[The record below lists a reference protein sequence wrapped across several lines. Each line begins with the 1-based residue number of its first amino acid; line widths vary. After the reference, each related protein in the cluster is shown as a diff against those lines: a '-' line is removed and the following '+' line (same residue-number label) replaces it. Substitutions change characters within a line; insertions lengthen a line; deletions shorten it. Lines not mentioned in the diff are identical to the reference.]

1 MALTKQSALRLFGP
15 TPEDLARENT
25 NMRTATYLN
34 LMKGKTGYD
43 AAGAGAGLALG
54 TIVGS
59 LFGSEDPALT
69 KAKDIRQIF
78 KDVSQEFP
86 NDTLAQMDMLSQ
98 RLGEKG
104 YTEESVMASARAEEM
119 LKAIRDEQFKE
130 KELNI
135 KEKANELQ
143 AQTNLIN
150 TVATIANREDQLKMK
165 QDTLKSQVDTRNEK
179 MWSSII
185 DREMADKEY
194 WNKQVSGITITEGK
208 AKGDVLMGDTDQGG
222 QLLKRISKNLWDA
235 RTARGLSVYQSPD
248 QTIEDAKLILGKLAT
263 DAGTKLTGI
272 FDDDEFN
279 VDPVKLKTYTDAI
292 IKKKGGSLDLDTG
305 TALTAENQKEEQ
317 NQNTLDL
324 NTSIQELLKTLK
336 TQK

>member
-1 MALTKQSALRLFGP
+1 MALTKQSALKLFGP
-15 TPEDLARENT
+15 TPEDLAREST
-25 NMRTATYLN
+25 DMRTATYLN

-98 RLGEKG
+98 RLGEAG
-104 YTEESVMASARAEEM
+104 YTDESIMASIRAEEM
-119 LKAIRDEQFKE
+119 LKAVKDEQLKVR
-130 KELNI
+130 ELDI
-135 KEKANELQ
+135 KEAANELQ
-143 AQTNLIN
+143 AQTNLLN
-150 TVATIANREDQLKMK
+150 TVATIANREETQKIK
-165 QDTLKSQVDTRNEK
+165 QDTLRNTVDAKMER
-179 MWSSII
+179 MWSSVI

-194 WNKQVSGITITEGK
+194 WKNQVAGITTTS
-208 AKGDVLMGDTDQGG
+208 GDVLQGDTDQGG
-222 QLLKRISKNLWDA
+222 QLLKRVAKNLFDA
-235 RTARGLSVYQSPD
+235 RDARGNAVYQSPD
-248 QTIEDAKLILGKLAT
+248 QAIQDAKLIVGKLAT
-263 DAGTKLTGI
+263 DAGTAYWFL
-272 FDDDEFN
+272 DDDEFN
-279 VDPVKLKTYTDAI
+279 VSPTKLKTYTDAI

-305 TALTAENQKEEQ
+305 TAIKAEDQKEEQ

-336 TQK
+336 NQK

>member
-25 NMRTATYLN
+25 DMRTATYLN

-69 KAKDIRQIF
+69 KAKNIRQIF

-98 RLGEKG
+98 RLGEEG
-104 YTEESVMASARAEEM
+104 YTEESVMAATKAEEM
-119 LKAIRDEQFKE
+119 LRAVRDEQLKVRQLDIE
-130 KELNI
+130 EDKV
-135 KEKANELQ
+135 K
-143 AQTNLIN
+143 AQTDANLIS
-150 TVATIANREDQLKMK
+150 TFATIQNQEANRQIK
-165 QDTLKSQVDTRNEK
+165 QDTLRNTVDAKMEK
-179 MWSSII
+179 MWSSVI

-194 WNKQVSGITITEGK
+194 WKNQIAGITTSS
-208 AKGDVLMGDTDQGG
+208 GDVLQGDTDQGG
-222 QLLKRISKNLWDA
+222 QLLKRISKNLFDA
-235 RTARGLSVYQSPD
+235 RDARGNAVYQSPD
-248 QTIEDAKLILGKLAT
+248 QAIEDAKLIVGKLAT
-263 DAGTKLTGI
+263 DAGTAYTGF
-272 FDDDEFN
+272 FDDDEFD
-279 VDPVKLKTYTDAI
+279 VSPTKLKTYTDAI

-305 TALTAENQKEEQ
+305 TAIKAEDQKEEQ

-336 TQK
+336 NQK

>member
-15 TPEDLARENT
+15 TPEDLARESRENK
-25 NMRTATYLN
+25 AAGYLN

-69 KAKDIRQIF
+69 KAKNIRQIF

-98 RLGEKG
+98 RLGEEG

-119 LKAIRDEQFKE
+119 LKAVRDEQLKVR
-130 KELNI
+130 ELDI

-143 AQTNLIN
+143 AQTNLLS
-150 TVATIANREDQLKMK
+150 TFSTIANREDQLKMK

-194 WNKQVSGITITEGK
+194 WKNQIAGITTSS
-208 AKGDVLMGDTDQGG
+208 GDVLQGDTDQGG
-222 QLLKRISKNLWDA
+222 QLLKRIAKNLFDA
-235 RTARGLSVYQSPD
+235 RTDRGLSVYQSPD
-248 QTIEDAKLILGKLAT
+248 QAIEDAKLIVGKLAT
-263 DAGTKLTGI
+263 DAGTAYTGF
-272 FDDDEFN
+272 FDDDEFDVN
-279 VDPVKLKTYTDAI
+279 PTKLKTYTDAI

-305 TALTAENQKEEQ
+305 TAIKAEDQKEEQ

-336 TQK
+336 NQK